1 MMRDV
6 EEDGK
11 TVNFDELNVQ
21 GHKIRDPSMQMIL
34 PCYPILQ
41 GDHPTWLK

>member
-1 MMRDV
+1 MRDV

-21 GHKIRDPSMQMIL
+21 GHKIRHMHYADGYFLLIPFR
-34 PCYPILQ
+34 
-41 GDHPTWLK
+41 